1 MSVAVAAPSSSS
13 VDRLRASDAPLWLQA
28 AGVLGFAGLTALFAQ
43 ADLRIYLWEVPLTL
57 QTVAV
62 YSAGLFLG
70 SRNGAL
76 AMGLYLLAG
85 LALPLFAD
93 GGTGLAH
100 LLGASGGYLV
110 AFPFVAALGGAL
122 TRERRTVGRTLLALV
137 AGSLLLFTFGVAW
150 LHTVADHATWTESLV
165 GGWLRFVPWDLT
177 KIALVASLYAAAR
190 RASA

>member
-1 MSVAVAAPSSSS
+1 MSVAVAAPHSSS

-28 AGVLGFAGLTALFAQ
+28 AGVLGFAVLTALFAQ

-62 YSAGLFLG
+62 YGAGLFLG

-76 AMGLYLLAG
+76 AMALYLAAG
-85 LALPLFAD
+85 LALPVFAD

-100 LLGASGGYLV
+100 LLGASGGYLL

-122 TRERRTVGRTLLALV
+122 TRERRTVGRTLVALV
-137 AGSLLLFTFGVAW
+137 AGSLLLFTFGVSW
-150 LHTVADHATWTESLV
+150 LHVAADHATWTESVV
-165 GGWLRFVPWDLT
+165 GGWLRFVPWDVT

>member
-1 MSVAVAAPSSSS
+1 MSVAVAAPHSSS

-28 AGVLGFAGLTALFAQ
+28 AGVFGFAVLTALFAQ

-62 YSAGLFLG
+62 YGAGLFLG

-76 AMGLYLLAG
+76 AMALYLAAG
-85 LALPLFAD
+85 LALPVFAD

-100 LLGASGGYLV
+100 LLGASGGYLL
-110 AFPFVAALGGAL
+110 AFPFVAALGGAV
-122 TRERRTVGRTLLALV
+122 TRERRTVGRTLVALV
-137 AGSLLLFTFGVAW
+137 VGSLLLFTFGVSW
-150 LHTVADHATWTESLV
+150 LHVAADHATWTESVV
-165 GGWLRFVPWDLT
+165 GGWLRFVPWDVT

>member
-1 MSVAVAAPSSSS
+1 MSVAVAAPHSSS

-28 AGVLGFAGLTALFAQ
+28 AGVLGFAVLTALFAQ

-62 YSAGLFLG
+62 YGAGLFLG

-76 AMGLYLLAG
+76 AMALYLAAG
-85 LALPLFAD
+85 LALPVFAD

-100 LLGASGGYLV
+100 LLGASGGYLL

-122 TRERRTVGRTLLALV
+122 TRERRTVGRTVVALV
-137 AGSLLLFTFGVAW
+137 AGSLLLFTFGVSW
-150 LHTVADHATWTESLV
+150 LHVAADHATWTESVV
-165 GGWLRFVPWDLT
+165 GGWLRFVPWDVT

>member
-1 MSVAVAAPSSSS
+1 MSVAVAAPHSSS

-28 AGVLGFAGLTALFAQ
+28 AGVLGFAVLTALFAQ

-62 YSAGLFLG
+62 YGAGLFLG

-76 AMGLYLLAG
+76 AMALYLAAG
-85 LALPLFAD
+85 LALPVFAD

-100 LLGASGGYLV
+100 LLGASGGYLL
-110 AFPFVAALGGAL
+110 AFPFVAALGGAV
-122 TRERRTVGRTLLALV
+122 TRERRTVGRTLVALV
-137 AGSLLLFTFGVAW
+137 AGSLLLFTFGVSW
-150 LHTVADHATWTESLV
+150 LHVAADHATWTESVV
-165 GGWLRFVPWDLT
+165 GGWLRFVPWDVT

>member
-1 MSVAVAAPSSSS
+1 MSVAVAAPHSSS

-57 QTVAV
+57 QTIAV

-76 AMGLYLLAG
+76 AMGLYLALG
-85 LALPLFAD
+85 LALPVFAD

-122 TRERRTVGRTLLALV
+122 TRERRTVGRTLVALA
-137 AGSLLLFTFGVAW
+137 AGSLLLFAAGVTW
-150 LHTVADHATWTESLV
+150 LHGVADHATWGQSVTA
-165 GGWLRFVPWDLT
+165 GWLKFLPWDLT